1 MESGC
6 EEEKMQYDFGKI
18 RQALQD
24 EYMAAMVVG
33 FGEDTP
39 DLMELQYASE
49 DWLMHEAERR
59 GFDMDE
65 FIADEDENEDTP

>member
-1 MESGC
+1 
-6 EEEKMQYDFGKI
+6 MQYDFGKI

-33 FGEDTP
+33 FVEDTP

-49 DWLMHEAERR
+49 DWLMQEAERR
-59 GFDMDE
+59 GFDMNE
-65 FIADEDENEDTP
+65 FAADEEENEDKP